1 MPSAPSR
8 AGADSSAAGRDLEH
22 GRKVEKDDTELDGDG
37 PKDDDS
43 DDVRWF

>member
-8 AGADSSAAGRDLEH
+8 AGADSSAAGRDLEY